1 MTAVFLWSS
10 ERIWAAN
17 NNPQSNQ
24 ITIRSTLT
32 LPDPAI
38 ELIANRSVPTKVP
51 VASGVPPEE
60 VIRAYC
66 GGSVS
71 ETYLNLVWKLNPGI
85 LKLPSTGP
93 RLLLLPA
100 CPRWLRNGQVVVGKG
115 DTIET
120 VLLREAGFSGDTVL
134 EKCRNGGVG
143 QRCGKTLRQYTS
155 ELNSGINI
163 DKLAEGATLRL
174 PVISKWIS
182 FTLKPTDPPSADP
195 VKDFLAELTSKA
207 QESVQIG
214 QIATATPPVGVVSP
228 LIVAQQA
235 KPWQLIEPLSLEDVS
250 NPACRDAA
258 GKPATEWPFNADAV
272 MAALIDNVEF
282 ARAAANLPG
291 PTVVRI
297 VDTGFYNVGTPGS
310 IFRPEWLWKNTLSSP
325 SGSRFGVSADGSG
338 DLSPYDKYFPLH
350 GTTVAIWAL
359 GGYGITKS
367 VSNLGDYLR
376 LNFVKAAKN
385 KVAIQDAQSVA
396 DYEMD
401 EASVLSSFSSD
412 PLPHI
417 VSMSLGTSNEPK
429 NVPDLLRSY
438 KNFLLVTAAG
448 NDHVDLASTEFYPAD
463 YGGYGPATAEQV
475 ITVGAHDALG
485 NLAEEFSNY
494 GERQVDLIAP
504 GCHIEYRP
512 EMGNPQFFHG
522 TSFAT
527 PIVTFTAALLRALGV
542 QSPFDIKTRL
552 YAAVDFDPML
562 HNVAQSSGRLN
573 IWKSLNVYHDVLIT
587 DKDSPLGEK
596 SLVGDWI
603 TDPGYTIC
611 EDGFSPEVLKV
622 TPVKFA
628 EGLQIRIVY
637 RATPGHRMQPPTYCV
652 PTSAGIK
659 FKFKPQGAS
668 DDKILQLPWD
678 QVIDIVPRH
687 RW

>member
-1 MTAVFLWSS
+1 MLRTRALFFRIIAVTAVFLWSS

-120 VLLREAGFSGDTVL
+120 VLLREAGFSGHTVL

-182 FTLKPTDPPSADP
+182 CTLKPRAPPSADP

-235 KPWQLIEPLSLEDVS
+235 KPWQLIEPLSL
-250 NPACRDAA
+250 
-258 GKPATEWPFNADAV
+258 
-272 MAALIDNVEF
+272 
-282 ARAAANLPG
+282 
-291 PTVVRI
+291 
-297 VDTGFYNVGTPGS
+297 
-310 IFRPEWLWKNTLSSP
+310 
-325 SGSRFGVSADGSG
+325 
-338 DLSPYDKYFPLH
+338 
-350 GTTVAIWAL
+350 
-359 GGYGITKS
+359 
-367 VSNLGDYLR
+367 
-376 LNFVKAAKN
+376 
-385 KVAIQDAQSVA
+385 
-396 DYEMD
+396 
-401 EASVLSSFSSD
+401 
-412 PLPHI
+412 
-417 VSMSLGTSNEPK
+417 
-429 NVPDLLRSY
+429 
-438 KNFLLVTAAG
+438 
-448 NDHVDLASTEFYPAD
+448 
-463 YGGYGPATAEQV
+463 
-475 ITVGAHDALG
+475 
-485 NLAEEFSNY
+485 
-494 GERQVDLIAP
+494 
-504 GCHIEYRP
+504 
-512 EMGNPQFFHG
+512 
-522 TSFAT
+522 
-527 PIVTFTAALLRALGV
+527 
-542 QSPFDIKTRL
+542 
-552 YAAVDFDPML
+552 
-562 HNVAQSSGRLN
+562 
-573 IWKSLNVYHDVLIT
+573 
-587 DKDSPLGEK
+587 
-596 SLVGDWI
+596 
-603 TDPGYTIC
+603 
-611 EDGFSPEVLKV
+611 
-622 TPVKFA
+622 
-628 EGLQIRIVY
+628 
-637 RATPGHRMQPPTYCV
+637 
-652 PTSAGIK
+652 
-659 FKFKPQGAS
+659 
-668 DDKILQLPWD
+668 
-678 QVIDIVPRH
+678 
-687 RW
+687 